1 MDQETARRM
10 FEEGGT
16 LVLLGMPYGT
26 EFGIDMNSW
35 NIAEKFKGVKMI
47 PPGLHFIYYSAVNR
61 EGDTAPRTGFFHF
74 FKQREVLVRHY
85 DPATEDLKAEETD
98 EEEVARIRSNLRDLD
113 RHLGAYP
120 IESWKKWV
128 SLSQHVSA
136 AELGRME
143 PLSGKICSVPEL
155 IRISNPAEA
164 GDAATS
170 SSTSGKSPA
179 GVFSNHSYLKDP
191 DKGTHNPGEDNKIE
205 QITEYS
211 DSADDD
217 GQATKKMAPVLPDM
231 VQRPGTE
238 MRFSKFP
245 EKPYREGAT
254 PAEITRYSLDS
265 SYSIGQL
272 VKDIEQPE
280 CLLSEL
286 QLAFVCFLVGQVW
299 EGWEHWRKLV
309 MSLCSAEEFIQQNPA
324 LYEKFLSALHFQIH
338 EVPED
343 LFVDIVESNNFLA
356 SALTSLF
363 ANISDNT
370 ESLPASLVTK
380 ARKFKTHIT
389 NKFKWNLTLEDDGED
404 APVIVEL

>member
-1 MDQETARRM
+1 MDQETARLM

-61 EGDTAPRTGFFHF
+61 EGDTAPRTGFFHV

-85 DPATEDLKAEETD
+85 DPATEDLKPDTD
-98 EEEVARIRSNLRDLD
+98 EEEVARIRSNLRNLD
-113 RHLGAYP
+113 RNLGAYP

-128 SLSQHVSA
+128 SLSQHVSPS
-136 AELGRME
+136 ELQRME
-143 PLSGKICSVPEL
+143 PISGKICSVPEL
-155 IRISNPAEA
+155 IHQNNPSEA
-164 GDAATS
+164 GDVATS
-170 SSTSGKSPA
+170 PSTSGKSPA

-191 DKGTHNPGEDNKIE
+191 DKGTQSPGEDNKIE

-211 DSADDD
+211 DSAEKE
-217 GQATKKMAPVLPDM
+217 GSAPKKKLPALPNM
-231 VQRPGTE
+231 VQKPGTE

-245 EKPYREGAT
+245 ARPYREGAT
-254 PAEITRYSLDS
+254 PKSL
-265 SYSIGQL
+265 L
-272 VKDIEQPE
+272 A
-280 CLLSEL
+280 EL
-286 QLAFVCFLVGQVW
+286 QLAFICFLVAQVW

-309 MSLCSAEEFIQQNPA
+309 LALCSAEEFICQNPA
-324 LYEKFLSALHFQIH
+324 LYEKFLSALHFQVH

-363 ANISDNT
+363 ANISDNS

-380 ARKFKTHIT
+380 ARKFKTHIS
-389 NKFKWNLTLEDDGED
+389 NKFKWNLTFEDDGDD
-404 APVIVEL
+404 APVVVEI